1 MPKVSIRE
9 RLLKRSNE
17 QAVTTLKIKDIGE
30 VDVHGIEPN
39 RLSELRQF
47 AKKDGE
53 YSPELYKKL
62 SIAEA
67 VHIDGERLI
76 NLALKE
82 ELGIMEDDVLVDKL
96 FRVGE
101 QERILDAFAELM
113 GYGNPEEEV
122 EALKN

>member
-1 MPKVSIRE
+1 MSKVSIRE

-17 QAVTTLKIKDIGE
+17 QAKASLKIKDIGT
-30 VDVHGIEPN
+30 VDVYGIESE
-39 RLSELRQF
+39 RLNELRQY
-47 AKKDGE
+47 AKKDD
-53 YSPELYKKL
+53 YFDSELFQKL
-62 SIAEA
+62 NIAEA
-67 VHIDGERLI
+67 VHVDGERLI

-101 QERILDAFAELM
+101 QDRILEVFAELM

-122 EALKN
+122 DTLKN

>member
-1 MPKVSIRE
+1 MSKVSIRE

-17 QAVTTLKIKDIGE
+17 QAKTSLKLKGIGE
-30 VDVHGIEPN
+30 VDVHGIEPD
-39 RLSELRQF
+39 RLAELRQL
-47 AKKDGE
+47 AKKDDKFD
-53 YSPELYKKL
+53 SELFQKL
-62 SIAEA
+62 NIAEA

-82 ELGIMEDDVLVDKL
+82 ELGIMDDGVLVDKL

-101 QERILDAFAELM
+101 QDRILEAFAELM